1 MISTMGLFLITLLTI
16 SLTLAKEED
25 FAAARI
31 FLHKSTSS
39 KFPLVIGSDFV
50 VNYVVS
56 NSGEAP
62 ATTLVMTDRY
72 DPSSFELLENVNV
85 NGSVS
90 FKIPAIE
97 PGSLASYK
105 VTVRPKIKGMYEA
118 TRAKITYNPSA
129 IVMEDVAPDL
139 RSGFSTS
146 LGKIQ
151 IISEAEKLRNEQKV
165 TRDWFLLGGVVLVI
179 IYLSYYVLSSLH
191 SKIEDSPV
199 VEEKAPKRKN
209 K

>member
-1 MISTMGLFLITLLTI
+1 
-16 SLTLAKEED
+16 
-25 FAAARI
+25 
-31 FLHKSTSS
+31 
-39 KFPLVIGSDFV
+39 
-50 VNYVVS
+50 
-56 NSGEAP
+56 
-62 ATTLVMTDRY
+62 
-72 DPSSFELLENVNV
+72 
-85 NGSVS
+85 
-90 FKIPAIE
+90 
-97 PGSLASYK
+97 
-105 VTVRPKIKGMYEA
+105 MYEA

-129 IVMEDVAPDL
+129 IIIEDVAPDS

-151 IISEAEKLRNEQKV
+151 IISVAEKLRNENKV
-165 TRDWFLLGGVVLVI
+165 TRDWFLLGGVVIVI